1 MSEVDAIHR
10 CLAGDRAAYA
20 VVVRAHGDPL
30 VGVLCR
36 LVGNLDDAR
45 DLAQETFVRAYRK
58 LHLYDQR
65 RPFKPWLYRIG
76 RNLALNHLTA
86 RRRRPEGQALATGE
100 KVISAMA
107 SETKSP
113 LAAVAAG
120 ERRAA
125 IDRVL
130 DRLRPQYREVLVLR
144 YLAHLDYAD
153 IATTMDLPIG
163 TVKTWLFRAKA
174 SFRVHAQGEEAL

>member
-1 MSEVDAIHR
+1 MSEPNAIDR

-20 VVVRAHGDPL
+20 EVVRAHGDQL
-30 VGVLCR
+30 VGVLWR
-36 LVGNLDDAR
+36 LVGNREDAR

-58 LHLYDQR
+58 LHLYDRR
-65 RPFKPWLYRIG
+65 RPFKPWLFRIA

-86 RRRRPEGQALATGE
+86 RRRRPEGQPQLASEKALARL
-100 KVISAMA
+100 A

-113 LAAVAAG
+113 LAAVATS

-130 DRLRPQYREVLVLR
+130 AKLRPQYRDVLVLR
-144 YLAHLDYAD
+144 YQAHFDYAE

-163 TVKTWLFRAKA
+163 TVKTWLNRAKA
-174 SFRVHAQGEEAL
+174 SFRQLAQGEEAL